1 MVSQNIGVG
10 AAFLVASLCVLSV
23 LDTSGK
29 WLQQPGL
36 HHAGVTLAV
45 VCLFRYAV
53 HAVLLSAYA
62 WHTRA
67 DRTWKTAAPVT
78 QLSRGVMMV
87 LSTLFF
93 FKTLSAIPL
102 AEATAIN
109 FTAPLIT
116 MVLAP
121 YFLGERLQL
130 SRWISVIAGLAGVL
144 IVLRP
149 GIKVDG
155 MGALLALLTVLCFS
169 FYQIATK
176 RVAHEDP
183 IVTNLWAGWVGT
195 IIMAAAMPW
204 LWRSPSLDLTG
215 WAVLLSTGVTGMIGH
230 LLQVNAYKYA
240 PANALAPYA
249 YFQII
254 SAVGMGWIVFRQLPD
269 ALSYVG
275 VGVIIAA
282 GLYAIVAERKRGSA

>member
-1 MVSQNIGVG
+1 MVKQNIGVG

-29 WLQQPGL
+29 WLQQT
-36 HHAGVTLAV
+36 GVTLAV

-53 HAVLLSAYA
+53 HAVLLSVYA
-62 WHTRA
+62 WHTRL
-67 DRTWKTAAPVT
+67 DRTWKTTSPAT
-78 QLSRGVMMV
+78 QMVRGVMMV

-109 FTAPLIT
+109 FTAPLVT

-121 YFLGERLQL
+121 YFLGERLQA

-149 GIKVDG
+149 GIKVDA

-176 RVAHEDP
+176 RIAHEDP
-183 IVTNLWAGWVGT
+183 IVTNLWAGWIGT
-195 IIMAAAMPW
+195 IVMAAAMPW
-204 LWRSPSLDLTG
+204 FWRSPSLDSTG

-230 LLQVNAYKYA
+230 LLQVNAYKHA

-254 SAVGMGWIVFRQLPD
+254 SAVSMGWLVFNQLPD
-269 ALSYVG
+269 TLSYVG
-275 VGVIIAA
+275 VGVIVTA
-282 GLYAIVAERKRGSA
+282 GLYAIIGERKR

>member
-1 MVSQNIGVG
+1 MISQNIGVG

-29 WLQQPGL
+29 WLQ
-36 HHAGVTLAV
+36 HTGVTLAV

-62 WHTRA
+62 WHTRL
-67 DRTWKTAAPVT
+67 DRTWKTTSPAT
-78 QLSRGVMMV
+78 QMVRGMMMV

-109 FTAPLIT
+109 FTAPLVT

-121 YFLGERLQL
+121 YFLGERLQA
-130 SRWISVIAGLAGVL
+130 SRWISVIAGLVGVL

-149 GIKVDG
+149 GIKVDA

-176 RVAHEDP
+176 RIAHEDP
-183 IVTNLWAGWVGT
+183 IVTNLWAGWIGT

-204 LWRSPSLDLTG
+204 LWRSPSLDATG

-230 LLQVNAYKYA
+230 LLQVNAYKHA

-254 SAVGMGWIVFRQLPD
+254 SAVGMGWLVFNQLPD
-269 ALSYVG
+269 TLSYVG
-275 VGVIIAA
+275 VAVIIAA
-282 GLYAIVAERKRGSA
+282 GLYAILGERKR